1 MCSFRLGQF
10 EKGLYNELY
19 IDIFIIIFSIG
30 PLTAFKKHVSPE
42 PESIVK
48 GSRHECDYCK
58 FVGISP
64 DVLRTHKE
72 SNHQCRSCCYQGS
85 SSELMCHK
93 RFRHK
98 DLQHPCDQC
107 EYATNDVED
116 FNLHKEMRHKTCE
129 SNIVNVNPPENS
141 EGRSIDEIFP
151 CDQCKYEGANSPELN
166 YHAKYRHKGSVALK
180 KIFKLYN
187 KIQIL

>member
-1 MCSFRLGQF
+1 MNYPCDHYPCDYVAYDI
-10 EKGLYNELY
+10 KGLRTHKFNKHSAGNLKPGVK
-19 IDIFIIIFSIG
+19 G
-30 PLTAFKKHVSPE
+30 PLTALKKHVSPE

-72 SNHQCRSCCYQGS
+72 SNHQCRNCCYQGS

-116 FNLHKEMRHKTCE
+116 FNLHKEMRHKTSE
-129 SNIVNVNPPENS
+129 SNIVNPP
-141 EGRSIDEIFP
+141 
-151 CDQCKYEGANSPELN
+151 
-166 YHAKYRHKGSVALK
+166 
-180 KIFKLYN
+180 
-187 KIQIL
+187 